1 MLSRHP
7 MRPEPADAPGSY
19 GGAVPRLW
27 DDTIEAHRRA
37 VRDATLDTTAVLV
50 AAHGLASVT
59 MSRIAKETGIGRAT
73 LYKYFPDVEAILVA
87 WHERHVHRHLEDL
100 TAVRDSVG
108 ETGERLET
116 VLTAYALMAHQ
127 QPSTG
132 LAASLH
138 RTDHVVRA
146 QKHLQTFISDLIA
159 TGVRTGDLRDDV
171 PVDEIT
177 NFVLHALAT
186 ATSLSSKA
194 AVHRLVKVTLDG
206 LRPAH

>member
-1 MLSRHP
+1 MQGQHLPRRDP
-7 MRPEPADAPGSY
+7 RAVGGSY
-19 GGAVPRLW
+19 RGAVPRLW

-37 VRDATLDTTAVLV
+37 VRDATLNTTAALV

-73 LYKYFPDVEAILVA
+73 LYKYFPDVETILVA

-100 TAVRDSVG
+100 TAIRDSVG

-116 VLTAYALMAHQ
+116 VLVAYALMAHD
-127 QPSTG
+127 QPSTE

-159 TGVRTGDLRDDV
+159 AGVRTGDLRDDV

-177 NFVLHALAT
+177 NFALHALAG
-186 ATSLSSKA
+186 ASSLPSKA
-194 AVHRLVKVTLDG
+194 AVHRLVNVTLDG